1 LEFTA
6 SDDDN
11 FNKLTESVVADEESD
26 FDDWDEEQPGCG
38 DETDTEI
45 EDSFKNQEAPR
56 LLRDKLRIKC
66 AHLTRFTKYL
76 LE

>member
-1 LEFTA
+1 MSLCVVKGTKINHRKDQTLEFTA

-38 DETDTEI
+38 DETDSH
-45 EDSFKNQEAPR
+45 DSTGLQ
-56 LLRDKLRIKC
+56 
-66 AHLTRFTKYL
+66 
-76 LE
+76 